1 MRASWTL
8 AFISLA
14 AAGCVKRAPA
24 GGLVDGT
31 DGTYDYI
38 VVGGGTSGL
47 VVAKRLSE
55 DPKVQVL
62 VLEAGGS
69 VENNAN
75 VTNPLGYGLA
85 FDTEIDYAYQ
95 TVEQKFA
102 GGKPQTLRAGK
113 ALGGTSTINGLAYT
127 RAESNQI
134 DLWEKMGN
142 EGWNWNNLLPYY
154 IKSEKLEAP
163 NKQRLE
169 AGKMMFDAQVHGLQ
183 GPLKTGWL
191 FGTTNSTLGGTLNE
205 TFASMGVPW
214 NADANDGSMAGY
226 TVYPSTVDQDLNI
239 RHDAARAYYYP
250 IRDQKNLKVMLNTE
264 ARRMTWKAASN
275 STGALPTA
283 EGVEITTQ
291 DGKTMVV
298 KAKKEVILSAG
309 ALVSPLLLEKSGVGN
324 KQILAAAG
332 IKSVVDL
339 PTVGENLQD
348 QTNNGLKFGIAK
360 NFTETDKNAYVA
372 YPTAEQVFGKDKLAA
387 VAAKVKAALPGYA
400 QQVASINGNVTKAA
414 DLEKFFNM
422 QYDLIFNAEQP
433 NPIAEV
439 LLYQQGGVW
448 DSEYWGLLPFSR
460 GNLHVTA
467 ANTSTTKANG
477 AKINPNFFMLEWD
490 VTQQVGAANFI
501 RRMYGTAPFN
511 DVVGPEDTPGLKTVP
526 ADADEKTMGD
536 FLKANYRSNFHP
548 VGTAAMMP
556 REVGGVV
563 DSQLKVYGTA
573 NVRVVD
579 ASILPFQVCGHLVS
593 TLYAVSER
601 ASDLI
606 KASAFDQTKS
616 A

>member
-14 AAGCVKRAPA
+14 AAGCVKRGP
-24 GGLVDGT
+24 GGGTIDGT

-55 DPKVQVL
+55 DPKVSVL
-62 VLEAGGS
+62 VVEAGGS
-69 VENNAN
+69 LENNAN

-85 FDTEIDYAYQ
+85 FGTDIDYAYQ
-95 TVEQKFA
+95 TVEQEFA

-113 ALGGTSTINGLAYT
+113 GLGGTSTINGLAYT

-134 DLWEKMGN
+134 DMWEKLGN

-154 IKSEKLEAP
+154 TKSERLEVP
-163 NKQRLE
+163 NPQRLE
-169 AGKMMFDAQVHGLQ
+169 SGKMTFDAAVHGKE

-191 FGTTNSTLGGTLNE
+191 FGITNSTLGATLNT
-205 TFASMGVPW
+205 TFASMGVEW
-214 NADANDGSMAGY
+214 NPEVNGGKMAGY

-239 RHDAARAYYYP
+239 REDAARAYYFP
-250 IRDQKNLKVMLNTE
+250 IRDSAKNLKVMLNTE
-264 ARRMTWKAASN
+264 ARRLTWKAAAAAN
-275 STGALPTA
+275 GTKGALPTA
-283 EGVEITTQ
+283 DGVEVTTQ
-291 DGKTMVV
+291 DGKTMVM
-298 KAKKEVILSAG
+298 KANKEVILSAG

-324 KQILAAAG
+324 KAILAAAG
-332 IKSVVDL
+332 IQSVVDL

-348 QTNNGLKFGIAK
+348 QANNGLKFGIAN

-372 YPTAEQVFGKDKLAA
+372 YPTAEQVFGKDK
-387 VAAKVKAALPGYA
+387 
-400 QQVASINGNVTKAA
+400 QVASVNGNVTKAA
-414 DLEKFFNM
+414 DLEKFFTM
-422 QYDLIFNAEQP
+422 QYDLIFGADQP

-439 LLYQQGGVW
+439 LLYQQDGVW

-467 ANTSTTKANG
+467 ANTSTTKATG
-477 AKINPNFFMLEWD
+477 AKINPNFFMLDWD
-490 VTQQVGAANFI
+490 TTQQVGAANFI
-501 RRMYGTAPFN
+501 RRMYGTAPFK
-511 DVVGPEDTPGLKTVP
+511 DVVGPEDTPSTKTVP
-526 ADADEKTMGD
+526 ADADNNEKAMGD
-536 FLKANYRSNFHP
+536 WLKQNYRSNFHP

-563 DSQLKVYGTA
+563 DSSLKVYGTA

-579 ASILPFQVCGHLVS
+579 ASVLPFQVCGHLVS

-606 KASAFDQTKS
+606 KASAK
-616 A
+616 

>member
-14 AAGCVKRAPA
+14 AAGCVKRNPA

-55 DPKVQVL
+55 DPKVKVL

-69 VENNAN
+69 LENNAN

-85 FDTEIDYAYQ
+85 FGTEIDYAYQ
-95 TVEQKFA
+95 TVEQKYA

-113 ALGGTSTINGLAYT
+113 GLGGTSTINGLAYT

-154 IKSEKLEAP
+154 VKSERLDVP
-163 NKQRLE
+163 NQERLE
-169 AGKMMFDAQVHGLQ
+169 GGKMTFDAAVHGKE

-191 FGTTNSTLGGTLNE
+191 YGTTNSTLGATLNT
-205 TFASMGVPW
+205 TFAAMGVPW
-214 NADANDGSMAGY
+214 NADANDGKMAGY

-239 RHDAARAYYYP
+239 REDAARAYYYP
-250 IRDQKNLKVMLNTE
+250 IRESAKNLKVMLNTE
-264 ARRMTWKAASN
+264 ARRLTWKTAAAN
-275 STGALPTA
+275 GTAAAAGTQTA
-283 EGVEITTQ
+283 EGVEIMTQ

-324 KQILAAAG
+324 KEILAAAG

-348 QTNNGLKFGIAK
+348 QANNGLKFGIAN

-372 YPTAEQVFGKDKLAA
+372 YPTAEQVFGKDNLAA

-400 QQVASINGNVTKAA
+400 QQVASVNGNVTKAA

-422 QYDLIFNAEQP
+422 QYDLIFDAEQP

-467 ANTSTTKANG
+467 ANTSTTSATG
-477 AKINPNFFMLEWD
+477 AKINPNFFMLDWD

-501 RRMYGTAPFN
+501 RRMYGTAPFK
-511 DVVGPEDTPGLKTVP
+511 DVVGPEDSPSVKTVP
-526 ADADEKTMGD
+526 ADAEEKVMGD
-536 FLKANYRSNFHP
+536 WLKQNYRSNFHP

-563 DSQLKVYGTA
+563 DSQLKVYGTS

-606 KASAFDQTKS
+606 KASAK

>member
-55 DPKVQVL
+55 DPKVSVL

-69 VENNAN
+69 LENNAN

-85 FDTEIDYAYQ
+85 FGTEIDYAYQ
-95 TVEQKFA
+95 TVEQKYA

-113 ALGGTSTINGLAYT
+113 GLGGTSTINGLAYT

-142 EGWNWNNLLPYY
+142 EGWNWKNLLPYY
-154 IKSEKLEAP
+154 VKSEHLDVP
-163 NKQRLE
+163 NAERLE
-169 AGKMMFDAQVHGLQ
+169 GGKMTFDAAVHGKE

-191 FGTTNSTLGGTLNE
+191 YGTTNSTLGATLNT
-205 TFASMGVPW
+205 TFAAMGVPW

-239 RHDAARAYYYP
+239 REDAARAYYFP
-250 IRDQKNLKVMLNTE
+250 IRESAKNLKVMLNTE
-264 ARRMTWKAASN
+264 ARRLTWKTAAGN
-275 STGALPTA
+275 GTAGAAQTA
-283 EGVEITTQ
+283 EGVEIMTQ
-291 DGKTMVV
+291 DGKTMVM

-324 KQILAAAG
+324 KAILAAAG

-348 QTNNGLKFGIAK
+348 QANNGLKFGIAN

-372 YPTAEQVFGKDKLAA
+372 YPTAEQVFGKDNVAA

-400 QQVASINGNVTKAA
+400 QQVASVNGNVTKAA

-422 QYDLIFNAEQP
+422 QYDLIFDEAQP

-467 ANTSTTKANG
+467 ANASTTSATG
-477 AKINPNFFMLEWD
+477 AKINPNFFMLGWD

-501 RRMYGTAPFN
+501 RRMYGTAPFK

-526 ADADEKTMGD
+526 ADADEKAMGD
-536 FLKANYRSNFHP
+536 WLKQNYRSNFHP

-606 KASAFDQTKS
+606 KASAK